1 MVWLTSSFNA
11 LSLRLKEDP
20 WAIPQDLLKFA
31 QIFVYPGMQLKIQN
45 LEIVKK
51 YVAPHSYLSPFVAQ
65 HFFKYLSAAL
75 STYEKMYCTLTH
87 FKFEENYHDHT
98 YKENI
103 YGGKGL
109 TLWSQI
115 INGRTYKIILKAS
128 DRVTEGELSVQL
140 MCDESLFSIMSFSY
154 IDKRSFG
161 LTPGLSLV
169 VTRNQTYPQRNGSI
183 FFHGDIKQNF
193 PPYFLLA
200 AIYGI
205 AQTNNFHEFLAI
217 PSQHQIFYNGRPGF
231 CNLYDELW
239 KQFNGVDCGR
249 SYLLKLP
256 MDIRGISSV
265 KAKHRR
271 RAASRRGHWQEVIDS
286 TMATLKKTR
295 RV

>member
-31 QIFVYPGMQLKIQN
+31 QIFVYPGMQLKIQS

-75 STYEKMYCTLTH
+75 STYEKIDCALTH
-87 FKFEENYHDHT
+87 FKFEENYRDHT
-98 YKENI
+98 YKEDV
-103 YGGKGL
+103 YGGTGL
-109 TLWSQI
+109 TLWSRI
-115 INGRTYKIILKAS
+115 VNGRTYKITLKAS
-128 DRVTEGELSVQL
+128 DRVTEGELSVLL

-154 IDKRSFG
+154 IDKRCFG
-161 LTPGLSLV
+161 LTPGLSLM
-169 VTRNQTYPQRNGSI
+169 VTRNQTYHQRAGSI
-183 FFHGDIKQNF
+183 FFHDDMKQNF
-193 PPYFLLA
+193 PPHFLLA

-231 CNLYDELW
+231 CNSYDELW
-239 KQFNGVDCGR
+239 KRFNGVDCGR

-256 MDIRGISSV
+256 MDIGSISSV

-295 RV
+295 RF